1 MLKATIDA
9 EIFRESIDAISALVQ
24 ECRLHVEPD
33 RIYTRAVDTANVA
46 MISFLLKQEAFES
59 YQATKEELGL
69 DVTKMKNILGMMTKG
84 GNVRL
89 NLPEGGQ
96 KLELSFNSYRYS
108 VTLLDAN
115 TIRKDPNPPTIE
127 LPGRVILSGDVLFSA
142 IKAASV
148 VSDKIALGIDPSRQY
163 FYMMAEGDTDII
175 RLELGR
181 GEVEDMT
188 LVEVRSLFSLDY
200 LKDMGK
206 IMSRAERVE
215 VHLGVNH
222 PVKFSFDIAGGKGH
236 IDYLLAPRI
245 EAE

>member
-9 EIFRESIDAISALVQ
+9 DIFRESVDAISALVT
-24 ECRLHVEPD
+24 ECRLHAEPD

-46 MISFLLKQEAFES
+46 MISFQLKKEAFES

-69 DVTKMKNILGMMTKG
+69 DITKLKNIMGMMTKG
-84 GNVRL
+84 GSVRL
-89 NLPEGGQ
+89 NLPDGGQ
-96 KLELSFNSYRYS
+96 KLELSFNSYHYS
-108 VTLLDAN
+108 ITLLDVN
-115 TIRKDPNPPTIE
+115 TIRKDPNPPSIE
-127 LPGRVILSGDVLFSA
+127 LPGKVVISGDVLFSA

-148 VSDKIALGIDPSRQY
+148 VSDKIALGIDPSRQH
-163 FYMMAEGDTDII
+163 FYMMAEGDTDHI

-181 GEVEDMT
+181 NELEEMT

-206 IMSRAERVE
+206 IMARAEKVE
-215 VHLGVNH
+215 IHLGVNH
-222 PVKFSFDIAGGKGH
+222 PVKFSFDIAGGRGH